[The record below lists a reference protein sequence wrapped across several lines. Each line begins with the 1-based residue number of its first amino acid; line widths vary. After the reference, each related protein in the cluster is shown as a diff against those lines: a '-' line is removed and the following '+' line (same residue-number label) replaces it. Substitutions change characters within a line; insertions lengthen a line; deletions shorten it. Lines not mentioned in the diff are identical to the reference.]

1 MTVDRSV
8 RDAAHSVDGEAAVR
22 GGTDAHADT
31 AVPSRPD
38 RAGTSRSDT
47 DGAGTARS
55 TRPGTPG
62 LGTTRIGDRA
72 TDTARSTA
80 LGASLARID
89 AAQDRFTL
97 TASASG
103 PDWIRCS
110 DLLDDP
116 QHLTAWWARTTQWLQ
131 DTYGE
136 APGRTALA
144 YVMSW
149 YLRIPAYA
157 GAALLFHERRVPSLR
172 PDDLAVRLATDGRPS
187 PEAIAVLGKGFAC
200 LPFDPAC
207 ADPQTSVAADE
218 RELAAI
224 LRGRYTGHAARFVR
238 TYRRAGRIGTHTLWS
253 AATDALDDCLWW
265 AGRDCGDEGA
275 GVADATLV
283 LDAPFA
289 PLTSPST
296 LGTDDD
302 SWARRRQSCCF
313 THLLPGRDECAGCPR
328 LRRRT
333 PERQLWGRN
342 HEAPNC
348 EDRHRGD

>member
-8 RDAAHSVDGEAAVR
+8 GDAAHSVRGEAAVR
-22 GGTDAHADT
+22 AGTNGSHTDHGDGGRDT
-31 AVPSRPD
+31 PAGSRPD
-38 RAGTSRSDT
+38 ISRTGGTATTDAVRSDT
-47 DGAGTARS
+47 
-55 TRPGTPG
+55 
-62 LGTTRIGDRA
+62 
-72 TDTARSTA
+72 A
-80 LGASLARID
+80 LAASLSRID

-97 TASASG
+97 TAAASG
-103 PDWIRCS
+103 PGWVRCS

-116 QHLTAWWARTTQWLQ
+116 QYFASWWARTVEWLQ
-131 DTYGE
+131 ETYGE

-149 YLRIPAYA
+149 YLRVPAYA

-172 PDDLAVRLATDGRPS
+172 PADLAVRLADHGRPS

-218 RELAAI
+218 RTLAGV
-224 LRGRYTGHAARFVR
+224 LRGRYTAHAARFVR
-238 TYRRAGRIGTHTLWS
+238 TYRDASRIGTRTLWS

-265 AGRDCGDEGA
+265 AGRDCGDEGG

-283 LDAPFA
+283 LDAAFA

-296 LGTDDD
+296 LGSGDDG
-302 SWARRRQSCCF
+302 WARQRQSCCF

-328 LRRRT
+328 LRRHPQDQHLR
-333 PERQLWGRN
+333 PG
-342 HEAPNC
+342 P
-348 EDRHRGD
+348 

>member
-8 RDAAHSVDGEAAVR
+8 RDAAHSAAVR
-22 GGTDAHADT
+22 AGPGALSG
-31 AVPSRPD
+31 AVAGDFPD
-38 RAGTSRSDT
+38 GTS
-47 DGAGTARS
+47 GTVPTNA
-55 TRPGTPG
+55 TRPTNTTG
-62 LGTTRIGDRA
+62 L
-72 TDTARSTA
+72 TD
-80 LGASLARID
+80 SLARVD
-89 AAQDRFTL
+89 AAQDRYTL
-97 TASASG
+97 TGSTSG

-116 QHLTAWWARTTQWLQ
+116 QHFTAWWARTAEWLQ
-131 DTYGE
+131 EGYGD

-149 YLRIPAYA
+149 YLRIPAYV

-172 PDDLAVRLATDGRPS
+172 PDDLAVRLADRGRPS

-218 RELAAI
+218 RELAGM
-224 LRGRYTGHAARFVR
+224 LRARYTAHASQFVR
-238 TYRRAGRIGTHTLWS
+238 TYRGAGQLGTRTLWS

-265 AGRDCGDEGA
+265 AGRDCGDEGG

-283 LDAPFA
+283 LDAAFA

-296 LGTDDD
+296 LHTGDNG
-302 SWARRRQSCCF
+302 WARQRQSCCF

-333 PERQLWGRN
+333 
-342 HEAPNC
+342 
-348 EDRHRGD
+348 ED